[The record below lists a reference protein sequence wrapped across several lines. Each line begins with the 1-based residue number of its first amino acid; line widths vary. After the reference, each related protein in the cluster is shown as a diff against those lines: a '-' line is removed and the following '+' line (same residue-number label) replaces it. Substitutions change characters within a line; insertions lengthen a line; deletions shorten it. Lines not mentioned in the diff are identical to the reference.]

1 MKKQRESSTRHF
13 DYEALNSYHKIAKE
27 LGVSHQTVRKIE
39 AKALAKIR
47 KALAQRGINE
57 VAVDEL
63 IADT

>member
-1 MKKQRESSTRHF
+1 MKKQRESSTRQF
-13 DYEALNSYHKIAKE
+13 DYEAHTSYHQIGKE

-63 IADT
+63 IAET